1 MYKGLRAVGGE
12 AQRQGLFDLS
22 VGINST
28 APSGLV
34 YRVNPTLR
42 KCQDVTRLVC
52 SVYRG
57 FNHLAKVVV
66 VVGLVPTGTLFHMH
80 PIPVHYF
87 RSGVHRALV
96 KSSDRFTGNS
106 LPFGTLDCKSLW
118 KKSFC

>member
-28 APSGLV
+28 SPSGLV

-66 VVGLVPTGTLFHMH
+66 VGLVPTGTLFQC
-80 PIPVHYF
+80 ITSDQDSIGLWLKVVIDLKEIVSLLG
-87 RSGVHRALV
+87 RWTVSLSG
-96 KSSDRFTGNS
+96 
-106 LPFGTLDCKSLW
+106 
-118 KKSFC
+118 KKASAKQHIF